1 MHFYQ
6 YQQPLNMMPVK
17 MAQSP
22 SVPRFEPIRN
32 ISSPDSR
39 DLFRNS
45 ALDLKNR
52 MTPTLVKSNN
62 FSSSNTPWGSNVFL
76 SPTYSNP
83 DLNGRQ
89 HRFSENLGRNQTF
102 SHGIVNVRHFGDVV
116 TKEIPNVRYSQKI
129 VSPVPLDSSRRP
141 EPLIQRGKEAVYQNY
156 VNEERNNQEV
166 YNHQKEGFNNTPK

>member
-6 YQQPLNMMPVK
+6 YQQPMNMIPVK
-17 MAQSP
+17 MTQSP
-22 SVPRFEPIRN
+22 SMPRFESIRN

-62 FSSSNTPWGSNVFL
+62 FPSSNTPWASNMFL

-102 SHGIVNVRHFGDVV
+102 SHGLVNVRHFGDVV
-116 TKEIPNVRYSQKI
+116 SKEIPNVRYSQKI

-141 EPLIQRGKEAVYQNY
+141 ETLHQRGNEVTYDNNAKGEMNNKDFHNQNQDLKETSQ
-156 VNEERNNQEV
+156 
-166 YNHQKEGFNNTPK
+166 